1 MKARGLFFGGLL
13 ITALLV
19 VFQMGMLNDFILTL
33 PEENQLLLDI
43 WILDGKIVD
52 WTLLGLFTTL
62 VGLFSLTLKK
72 KEEF

>member
-1 MKARGLFFGGLL
+1 MKAKGLFFGGFLM
-13 ITALLV
+13 TALLV
-19 VFQMGMLNDFILTL
+19 VFQLGMLNDFILTL
-33 PEENQLLLDI
+33 PEDIQVLLGL
-43 WILDGKIVD
+43 WILDGKSVD

>member
-33 PEENQLLLDI
+33 PEGNQLLLDI